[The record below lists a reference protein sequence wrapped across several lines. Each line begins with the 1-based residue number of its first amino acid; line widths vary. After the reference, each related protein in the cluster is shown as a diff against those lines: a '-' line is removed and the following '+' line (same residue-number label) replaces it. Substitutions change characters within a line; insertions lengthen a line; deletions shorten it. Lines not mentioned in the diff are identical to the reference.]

1 MVNIRIVRV
10 VVLVLAILGLVM
22 VAPQTA
28 RAAATQ
34 ESRDLIHEVLA
45 GDCLHLIAGY
55 YYGDARLWERIW
67 NANRQ
72 LVRNPNVLVSGSFL
86 VVPNATAPPEP
97 YPDFTAR
104 AIGCGPAAARSA
116 AMEQPPAKAAAAPA
130 AAPPPSKAR

>member
-1 MVNIRIVRV
+1 MVNIGAVRV
-10 VVLVLAILGLVM
+10 VALVLVVLGTVV
-22 VAPQTA
+22 VAPQPT
-28 RAAATQ
+28 RAAATE
-34 ESRDLIHEVLA
+34 ESRDLMHEVLA

-55 YYGDARLWERIW
+55 YYGDARMWERIW

-72 LVRNPNVLVSGSFL
+72 LVRNPNVLVSGSLL

-116 AMEQPPAKAAAAPA
+116 ATEQPEAKAAAASA